1 MAKAQLCPLVSLVQS
16 EVDWGFNPLKTHWA
30 DSSCLFLR
38 AQWSVLILH
47 VASPCA
53 LGFSQGGD
61 RVLGLFALIHFLVN
75 FLSPQ
80 LIGIIIP
87 EED

>member
-1 MAKAQLCPLVSLVQS
+1 MAKAQLGPLVSLVQS
-16 EVDWGFNPLKTHWA
+16 EVDWGFNPLKTRWA

-38 AQWSVLILH
+38 AS
-47 VASPCA
+47 SCA